1 MTQPTLFTA
10 IDRYT
15 DPLCDDD
22 RRRLFK
28 QWLSINAEYVAM
40 MVGWAED
47 IAESGESVSVQ
58 RLFERARWERGL
70 DIQPIIYIDID
81 GKMHRYGYK
90 LNHNDRALFGRWLQ
104 ATHPGMR
111 VNLRKSRFDATD
123 DERDL
128 THQELIDGF
137 ADWLKGID
145 IDRQIFGGGK

>member
-1 MTQPTLFTA
+1 MTQPTLFSSLH
-10 IDRYT
+10 RYT
-15 DPLCDDD
+15 EPLCDDD

-28 QWLSINAEYVAM
+28 QWLSVNAEYVAT

-47 IAESGESVSVQ
+47 IAASGESVSIQ
-58 RLFERARWERGL
+58 RLFERARWEQGI

-81 GKMHRYGYK
+81 GKMHRYGHK

-145 IDRQIFGGGK
+145 IDRQIFGGEK

>member
-1 MTQPTLFTA
+1 MTQPTLFSA
-10 IDRYT
+10 LDRYT
-15 DPLCDDD
+15 EPLCDDD

-81 GKMHRYGYK
+81 GKMHRYGHK

-111 VNLRKSRFDATD
+111 VNLRKSRFDGDPMTP
-123 DERDL
+123 
-128 THQELIDGF
+128 QEVVDGF
-137 ADWLKGID
+137 TDWLKGID
-145 IDRQIFGGGK
+145 IDRQIFGGEK

>member
-1 MTQPTLFTA
+1 MTQPTLFSSLH
-10 IDRYT
+10 RYT
-15 DPLCDDD
+15 EPLCDDD

-47 IAESGESVSVQ
+47 IAESGE
-58 RLFERARWERGL
+58 FGGRGRH
-70 DIQPIIYIDID
+70 P
-81 GKMHRYGYK
+81 
-90 LNHNDRALFGRWLQ
+90 AE

-145 IDRQIFGGGK
+145 IDRQIFGGEK

>member
-1 MTQPTLFTA
+1 MTQPTLFSSLH
-10 IDRYT
+10 RYT
-15 DPLCDDD
+15 EPLCDDD

-28 QWLSINAEYVAM
+28 QWLSVNAEYVGT

-47 IAESGESVSVQ
+47 IAASGESVSIQ
-58 RLFERARWERGL
+58 RLFERARWEQGI
-70 DIQPIIYIDID
+70 DIQPITYTDID
-81 GKMHRYGYK
+81 GKVHGYK